1 MNPKVKNAIE
11 WGYCFIIAVILAIT
25 VRYFVGTPTV
35 VKQVSMQPTFV
46 ENERLILNRLAVTF
60 NHEWKRGEIITF
72 EAPSTTMV
80 SLEDADLSN
89 PVAKYENSPDSLF
102 GKFTYYVL
110 EWNKMSYIK
119 RIIGLPG
126 EHVQIR
132 DGKVYI
138 NGEELQESY
147 LHGVETGDM
156 NGVFIDIIVPENCV
170 FVMGDNRPH
179 STDSRCFGCVPME
192 KIEGKVVFRFW
203 PLNRFGSVD

>member
-1 MNPKVKNAIE
+1 
-11 WGYCFIIAVILAIT
+11 
-25 VRYFVGTPTV
+25 
-35 VKQVSMQPTFV
+35 
-46 ENERLILNRLAVTF
+46 
-60 NHEWKRGEIITF
+60 
-72 EAPSTTMV
+72 MV

-156 NGVFIDIIVPENCV
+156 NGVFTDIIVPENCV